1 MAMEDETTDRKKN
14 RTSYRTE
21 VLMALAA
28 IVTVLAMWLWPVD
41 EEQAPPPLPQP
52 LSAPQGAAEHPPSPV
67 AAESAA
73 AAAGGEQARAFI
85 ARLRADSEPPDADVV
100 FTEAERL
107 QGNGNLDD
115 AYLLYRF
122 AARHG
127 NAQAALVLGTQ
138 ADPAYY
144 TDATGYLPGPEPEQ
158 AYKWYRVAIAAGNQE
173 AVTRLQDLRKRLEQ
187 AAAGGDEQA
196 QRLMLLWR

>member
-1 MAMEDETTDRKKN
+1 MALEDETTDRKKN
-14 RTSYRTE
+14 GTSYRTE

-41 EEQAPPPLPQP
+41 KEQAPPPLPQP
-52 LSAPQGAAEHPPSPV
+52 LSAPQEASEHLPSPV

-85 ARLRADSEPPDADVV
+85 ARLRADSEPPDADLV

-107 QGNGNLDD
+107 QGDGNLDD

-144 TDATGYLPGPEPEQ
+144 TDATAYMPGPEPEQ

-173 AVTRLQDLRKRLEQ
+173 AVTRLQDLRKRVEQ